1 MLNFNW
7 LSGVSAETAKW
18 IFLSLYFLI
27 GIAVMFI
34 PNKFLY
40 EGLTEIRWYHNLKM
54 WTAGLLSFI
63 FVVYY
68 IF

>member
-7 LSGVSAETAKW
+7 LADVSAETAKW
-18 IFLSLYFLI
+18 IFLLLYVLI
-27 GIAVMFI
+27 GVAVMMI
-34 PNKFLY
+34 PNRYLY
-40 EGLTEIRWYHNLKM
+40 EGLTKIRWYHNLKL
-54 WTAGLLSFI
+54 WTVGLLSFI

>member
-7 LSGVSAETAKW
+7 LADIPIDSAKW
-18 IFLSLYFLI
+18 IFLILFILI
-27 GIAVMFI
+27 GVMVLLI
-34 PNKFLY
+34 PNKFIY
-40 EGLTEIRWYHNLKM
+40 EGIEKIRWFHNLKI
-54 WTAGLLSFI
+54 WAIGLLGFI

>member
-7 LSGVSAETAKW
+7 LADIPVESAKW
-18 IFLSLYFLI
+18 IFLLLFILI
-27 GIAVMFI
+27 GVLVLFI
-34 PNKFLY
+34 PNKFIY
-40 EGLTEIRWYHNLKM
+40 EGLEEIRWWHNLKM
-54 WTAGLLSFI
+54 WAIALLVFI